1 MDPVLQLSLR
11 VAFALLLASAARHK
25 LGDPQR
31 FRAVL
36 AAYEL
41 LPPRVVAAVA
51 PGVGAMEALLA
62 AGLLFG
68 LLLPWTAAAVSLL
81 MLTYAAAIEVN
92 VRRGRTDIDCGCMG
106 PASRVPLGREL
117 VARNLVLALAA
128 AALAVPA
135 VTRNSVWLDAV
146 GFLATVAAL
155 TLLWL
160 AGERMLVL
168 APRAAFLKRKSS

>member
-11 VAFALLLASAARHK
+11 AAFALLLASASWHK
-25 LGDPQR
+25 LQDPRR

-41 LPPRVVAAVA
+41 LPPRAAVA
-51 PGVGAMEALLA
+51 VAPVLGVVEALLA
-62 AGLLFG
+62 AGLLLG
-68 LLLPWTAAAVSLL
+68 LLLPWAAVAVSLL
-81 MLTYAAAIEVN
+81 MLTYAAAIEIN

-117 VARNLVLALAA
+117 VARNLALALAA
-128 AALAVPA
+128 AALATPGS
-135 VTRNSVWLDAV
+135 TRPMVWLDAV
-146 GFLATVAAL
+146 GFLAAVATLA
-155 TLLWL
+155 LLWL

-168 APRAAFLKRKSS
+168 APRAAFLRRKSS

>member
-11 VAFALLLASAARHK
+11 AAFALLLASAAWHK
-25 LGDPQR
+25 LRDPQR

-41 LPPRVVAAVA
+41 VPPRVAVAVA
-51 PGVGAMEALLA
+51 PGIGMVETLLA
-62 AGLLFG
+62 AGLLAG

-81 MLTYAAAIEVN
+81 MLAYAAAIEVN

-128 AALAVPA
+128 ATLTLPA
-135 VTRNSVWLDAV
+135 VARGLVWLDVV

-155 TLLWL
+155 VLLWL

-168 APRAAFLKRKSS
+168 APRAAYLRKKSS

>member
-11 VAFALLLASAARHK
+11 TAFALLLASAAWHK
-25 LGDPQR
+25 LRDPQR

-41 LPPRVVAAVA
+41 LPPRAAEAVA
-51 PGVGAMEALLA
+51 PAIGAVEAVLA
-62 AGLLFG
+62 AGLLLG
-68 LLLPWTAAAVSLL
+68 LLLPWVAAAVSLL

-128 AALAVPA
+128 AALAAPA
-135 VTRNSVWLDAV
+135 TTRPMVWLDAV
-146 GFLATVAAL
+146 GFLATVGTL
-155 TLLWL
+155 SLLWL

-168 APRAAFLKRKSS
+168 APRAAFLRRKSS